1 MAAAVSSAGRPLARP
16 PAMGDS
22 PPMPSAVPRH
32 RDVLDVALPM
42 ILANVTV
49 PLVGI
54 ADSAAVG
61 RLDDP
66 TSLAGVAVGAT
77 VFSVMFTALNFLRMG
92 TTGLAAQAHGA
103 GDAAAG
109 LAVLRQGLLVALGLA
124 LALVLLAAPIRLAAF
139 ALIDPEPAVLAEAS
153 AYFSMRLAG
162 APATLALFVLTGWFI
177 GRGDGRSPLAVVLLV
192 NLLNV
197 VLDFAFVLGL
207 GLAARGVALATVI
220 SEYSGVALGLG
231 LALRARRAAGAA
243 SRVPAPPWRRYL
255 EVNLPLLV
263 RTAALMLCFA
273 FLTAMGARFGSAVL
287 AANALLLN
295 FLYLAS
301 YALDG
306 FANAAESLVGRAVGA
321 RDAAM
326 LRRALWLS
334 ARWSL
339 GVALALS
346 LGFWLGGPLLVDLMT
361 TQPGLRELAREYLP
375 WLVAVPLVGCWAFL
389 FDGVFV
395 GATLTREMRDTM
407 LFAALGVYL
416 PAWWLLQPLGNH
428 GLWLAFLLFFAARG
442 AAQAWLLWRS
452 ARRGGLLPA

>member
-1 MAAAVSSAGRPLARP
+1 MPEPARAAAPARP
-16 PAMGDS
+16 VA
-22 PPMPSAVPRH
+22 H

-54 ADSAAVG
+54 ADAAAVG

-66 TSLAGVAVGAT
+66 ASLAGVAVGAT
-77 VFSVMFTALNFLRMG
+77 VFSLLFTALNFLRMG

-103 GDAAAG
+103 RDDAAS

-124 LALVLLAAPIRLAAF
+124 AALVLLATPVRLVAF
-139 ALIDPEPAVLAEAS
+139 ALIGPEPAVLAEAS
-153 AYFSMRLAG
+153 DYFDTRLLG

-192 NLLNV
+192 NGLNI
-197 VLDFAFVLGL
+197 VLDFLFVLGL

-220 SEYSGVALGLG
+220 AEYSGLALGLW
-231 LALRARRAAGAA
+231 LALRARRAAGAPG
-243 SRVPAPPWRRYL
+243 RVPPPPWSRFL
-255 EVNLPLLV
+255 EVNLPLLL
-263 RTAALMLCFA
+263 RTLALMLCFA

-321 RDAAM
+321 RDGAM
-326 LRRALWLS
+326 FRR
-334 ARWSL
+334 
-339 GVALALS
+339 ALALS
-346 LGFWLGGPLLVDLMT
+346 GQWTLGVSLVLSALFWLGGPLLVDLMT
-361 TQPGLRELAREYLP
+361 TQAPLRALAREYLP
-375 WLVAVPLVGCWAFL
+375 WLAAVPLVGGWAFL

-395 GATLTREMRDTM
+395 GATLTRQMRDTM
-407 LFAALGVYL
+407 LFAALAVYL

-442 AAQAWLLWRS
+442 AAQAWLLWRLTG
-452 ARRGGLLPA
+452 RGRALPAR

>member
-1 MAAAVSSAGRPLARP
+1 MPQPTRAGATGRAL
-16 PAMGDS
+16 G
-22 PPMPSAVPRH
+22 H

-66 TSLAGVAVGAT
+66 ASLAGVAVGAT
-77 VFSVMFTALNFLRMG
+77 VFSLLFTALNFLRMG

-103 GDAAAG
+103 HDEAAC
-109 LAVLRQGLLVALGLA
+109 LAVLRQGLMVALGLA
-124 LALVLLAAPIRLAAF
+124 ALLVLLAAPLRLVAF

-153 AYFSMRLAG
+153 QYFNTRLLG

-177 GRGDGRSPLAVVLLV
+177 GRGDGRSPLAIVLLV
-192 NLLNV
+192 NGLNV
-197 VLDFAFVLGL
+197 VLDFVFVLGF
-207 GLAARGVALATVI
+207 GLASRGVALATVI
-220 SEYSGVALGLG
+220 AEYSGLALGLW
-231 LALRARRAAGAA
+231 LALRTVRGAA
-243 SRVPAPPWRRYL
+243 APRLATPPPWSRFL
-255 EVNLPLLV
+255 EVNLPLLL
-263 RTAALMLCFA
+263 RTLALMLCFA

-306 FANAAESLVGRAVGA
+306 FANAAESLVGRAAGA
-321 RDAAM
+321 RDGAM
-326 LRRALWLS
+326 FRRALGLS
-334 ARWSL
+334 AQWTL
-339 GVALALS
+339 GVS
-346 LGFWLGGPLLVDLMT
+346 LVLCMLFWLGGPLLVDLMT
-361 TQPGLRELAREYLP
+361 TQAPLRALAREYLP
-375 WLVAVPLVGCWAFL
+375 WLVALPLVGGWAFL

-395 GATLTREMRDTM
+395 GATLTRQMRDTM
-407 LFAALGVYL
+407 LFAALAVYL
-416 PAWWLLQPLGNH
+416 PAWWLLRPLDNH

-442 AAQAWLLWRS
+442 AGQAWLLWRMI
-452 ARRGGLLPA
+452 RRGRVLPTG

>member
-1 MAAAVSSAGRPLARP
+1 
-16 PAMGDS
+16 
-22 PPMPSAVPRH
+22 MPGAVPRH

-54 ADSAAVG
+54 ADAAAVG

-103 GDAAAG
+103 GDRASG
-109 LAVLRQGLLVALGLA
+109 LVVLRQGLVVAWVLA
-124 LALVLLAAPIRLAAF
+124 AALLLLAAPLRAVAF
-139 ALIDPEPAVLAEAS
+139 GLIDPEPAVLAEAS
-153 AYFSMRLAG
+153 AYFSARLAG
-162 APATLALFVLTGWFI
+162 APATLSLFVLTGWFI
-177 GRGDGRSPLAVVLLV
+177 GRGDGRSPLAIVLLV
-192 NLLNV
+192 NVLNV

-220 SEYSGVALGLG
+220 AEYAGLALGLW
-231 LALRARRAAGAA
+231 LALRVRRAGGDTGSAA
-243 SRVPAPPWRRYL
+243 APPWRRYL
-255 EVNLPLLV
+255 EVNLPLLL
-263 RTAALMLCFA
+263 RTGTLMLCFA

-295 FLYLAS
+295 FLYLAA

-321 RDAAM
+321 ND
-326 LRRALWLS
+326 RALLH
-334 ARWSL
+334 R
-339 GVALALS
+339 ALALS
-346 LGFWLGGPLLVDLMT
+346 AQWSAGVAGLLSLLFWAGGPLLVDLMT
-361 TQPGLRELAREYLP
+361 TQPDLRALARDYLP
-375 WLVAVPLVGCWAFL
+375 WLVALPLVGCWAFL

-395 GATLTREMRDTM
+395 GATLTREMRDSM
-407 LFAALGVYL
+407 LFAALAVYL
-416 PAWWLLQPLGNH
+416 PAWWLLQPFGNH
-428 GLWLAFLLFFAARG
+428 GLWAAFLLFFAARG
-442 AAQAWLLWRS
+442 AAQALLLWRR